1 MQKVILNLVI
11 RSFGAS
17 NFVKAETALQVL
29 RTACITKDPSLY
41 NDWAVQFRDN
51 LFERGR
57 KAFWDIVV
65 EGKYYYLQGLIYS
78 LICFSIIVSHQ

>member
-11 RSFGAS
+11 RSFGVS
-17 NFVKAETALQVL
+17 NFVKAETALRVL
-29 RTACITKDPSLY
+29 RTACVTKDPSVY

-57 KAFWDIVV
+57 KPFWDIIV
-65 EGKYYYLQGLIYS
+65 EGIIICKVLINS
-78 LICFSIIVSHQ
+78 LICFSGIVTQQ